1 MALEGVIRGWFQ
13 LGDVP
18 YQMNAVH
25 TDRETKN
32 EGCWA
37 CSSDNFEGTEVFVCK
52 LAGGPCG
59 PDKFHVQENLC
70 HRSSMVVRASA
81 WHPRRTAC
89 ALA

>member
-1 MALEGVIRGWFQ
+1 
-13 LGDVP
+13 
-18 YQMNAVH
+18 MNAAH

-59 PDKFHVQENLC
+59 PDKFRTQENLVTDLQRWC
-70 HRSSMVVRASA
+70 GRPRGIRGGLRALLRDCEIFTEA
-81 WHPRRTAC
+81 GVDVGEVGD
-89 ALA
+89 